1 MTEFSGIGPN
11 TSAVETAS
19 VCAVIVTFEPEV
31 ATLFALVDAVTPQVG
46 AVVVI
51 DNASVGVW
59 QKALN
64 QTMPDVA
71 LLRQPCNVGLA
82 VAQNAGIDWAR
93 AHGYSHV
100 LLLDQDSE
108 PGGGMVAALLAAL
121 QMLSIDNKVG
131 AVGPRF
137 HDQRE
142 DRDAPF
148 VRIGFPRS
156 QKLWCESDTQSIA
169 CDFLISSGALI
180 PIAVL
185 DQVGAMDAGLFIDN
199 VDMEWSF
206 RARAKGYA
214 LYGVCSATMHHHLGD
229 DRRALPFGVGKIV
242 VHGPSRLYYMMRNRL
257 RLYGM
262 RHTPL
267 VWTAQDIPRVLVK
280 LFLFGV
286 LIGPRWRNLRFMLRG
301 LWDGLLG
308 RQGACPADL
317 LR

>member
-1 MTEFSGIGPN
+1 
-11 TSAVETAS
+11 V
-19 VCAVIVTFEPEV
+19 
-31 ATLFALVDAVTPQVG
+31 LDAVTPQVG
-46 AVVVI
+46 AVVVV
-51 DNASVGVW
+51 DNASDGTW
-59 QKALN
+59 QQAIE
-64 QTMPDVA
+64 QARPGVA

-82 VAQNAGIDWAR
+82 AAQNAGISWAR
-93 AHGYSHV
+93 THAHSHV

-108 PGGGMVAALLAAL
+108 PGDGMVAALLAAW
-121 QMLSIDNKVG
+121 QTLSKDHLVG

-137 HDQRE
+137 HDARE

-156 QKLWCESDTQSIA
+156 QKLWCETVTQTIA
-169 CDFLISSGALI
+169 SDFLISSGALI
-180 PIAVL
+180 SLEAL
-185 DQVGAMDAGLFIDN
+185 DSVGEMDAGLFIDN

-214 LYGVCSATMHHHLGD
+214 LYGICGATMHHHLGD
-229 DRRALPFGVGKIV
+229 DRRVLPFGVGKIV
-242 VHGPSRLYYMMRNRL
+242 VHGPPRLYYMMRNRL

-262 RHTPL
+262 RHTPF
-267 VWTAQDIPRVLVK
+267 VWIAQDVPRVLVK

-301 LWDGLLG
+301 LWDGLMG

>member
-1 MTEFSGIGPN
+1 MTDMPTTDS
-11 TSAVETAS
+11 TA
-19 VCAVIVTFEPEV
+19 VCAVIVTYQPNDD
-31 ATLFALVDAVTPQVG
+31 ALIALLDAVTPQVG
-46 AVVVI
+46 AVVVV
-51 DNASVGVW
+51 DNASDGVW
-59 QKALN
+59 QQAIEHSR
-64 QTMPDVA
+64 PDVA

-93 AHGYSHV
+93 THGCRYV

-108 PGGGMVAALLAAL
+108 PGAGMVVALLKAL
-121 QMLSIDNKVG
+121 QALSAEHKVG

-137 HDQRE
+137 HDRRE

-148 VRIGFPRS
+148 VRVGFPRS
-156 QKLWCESDTQSIA
+156 QKLWCEIDAQCIA

-180 PIAVL
+180 PLDVI

-214 LYGVCSATMHHHLGD
+214 LYGVCAATMHHHLGD
-229 DRRALPFGVGKIV
+229 QRRALPLGMGNIV
-242 VHGPSRLYYMMRNRL
+242 VHGPPRLYYMMRNRL

-262 RHTPL
+262 RQTPV
-267 VWTAQDIPRVLVK
+267 VWIAQDAPRVLVK
-280 LFLFGV
+280 LLLFGV

-301 LWDGLLG
+301 LWDGLMG

>member
-1 MTEFSGIGPN
+1 MTDIRRVDLS
-11 TSAVETAS
+11 T
-19 VCAVIVTFEPEV
+19 VCAVIVTYQPES
-31 ATLFALVDAVTPQVG
+31 ATLSTLIDAVMPQVG
-46 AVVVI
+46 AVVVV
-51 DNASVGVW
+51 DNASDGIW
-59 QKALN
+59 Q
-64 QTMPDVA
+64 QTIQHNKPDIT

-82 VAQNAGIDWAR
+82 AAQNAGIDWAR
-93 AHGYSHV
+93 VHGYGHV

-108 PGGGMVAALLAAL
+108 PGDGMVAALLAAL

-137 HDQRE
+137 HDKRE

-180 PIAVL
+180 PIGVL

-199 VDMEWSF
+199 IDMEWSF

-242 VHGPSRLYYMMRNRL
+242 VHRPSRLYYMMRNRL

-286 LIGPRWRNLRFMLRG
+286 LIGPRLRNLRFMLRG